1 MCTTNILA
9 LYMYIHG
16 SEVNIQLCATPT
28 PELLI
33 TVPASL
39 VSRPSTWNEAVYIYT
54 IKECTNH
61 VHTSCTVCI
70 MEPTHQ

>member
-39 VSRPSTWNEAVYIYT
+39 VSRPSTWNEAVY
-54 IKECTNH
+54 H
-61 VHTSCTVCI
+61 
-70 MEPTHQ
+70 